1 MSHFGVTF
9 GPSDGT
15 DDDQTATRIPIRV
28 RSPGLS
34 AFACRLV
41 GVHVAN
47 GCVCFLLFA
56 FFYCISGL
64 GDGRASFV
72 VVGIALPTS
81 HLRDASLNCWFELL
95 RLKMQD
101 ALDCHGLLDN

>member
-1 MSHFGVTF
+1 MSQMV
-9 GPSDGT
+9 
-15 DDDQTATRIPIRV
+15 V
-28 RSPGLS
+28 
-34 AFACRLV
+34 
-41 GVHVAN
+41 
-47 GCVCFLLFA
+47 FA

-72 VVGIALPTS
+72 VVGIALPTG
-81 HLRDASLNCWFELL
+81 HLRDASLNCWGELF